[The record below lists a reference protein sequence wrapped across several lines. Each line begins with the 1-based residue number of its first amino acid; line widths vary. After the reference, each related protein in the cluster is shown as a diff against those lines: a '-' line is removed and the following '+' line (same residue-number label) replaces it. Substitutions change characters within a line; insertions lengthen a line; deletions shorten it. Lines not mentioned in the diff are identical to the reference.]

1 MSQITQISSHQGID
15 PKSTMGTQ
23 AVFKPNIVGF
33 LCNWCCYAGA
43 DLCGVS
49 RFQYPAYIRIIR
61 LMCTG
66 RVDPAF
72 ILRAFENGADG
83 VYIGGCWPGECHYNT
98 EGNYHAL
105 GMVRLTKKL
114 LEWIGVDPARLRLE
128 WVSASEGI
136 RFAAVMTEFGG
147 QVERLGPLC
156 KSDGI
161 DEGLRF
167 KLQAVQN
174 LLPYIK
180 LVERERLRVVPFDSL
195 EEYDKFF
202 ASDEMDRLYR
212 ELIADKL
219 ATSEIMLLLREG
231 PLSNG
236 EISRVLGIDQ
246 GDVARLVSISVRQG
260 LVKLDE
266 KQNVMLLSGVR
277 ESDRATRAS

>member
-1 MSQITQISSHQGID
+1 MSNIAQMSSHQGLGLES
-15 PKSTMGTQ
+15 KMG
-23 AVFKPNIVGF
+23 AESVFRPRIVGF

-72 ILRAFENGADG
+72 ILRSFSNGADG

-105 GMVRLTKKL
+105 GMVRLTKKV
-114 LEWIGVDPARLRLE
+114 LEWIGVNPERLRLE

-136 RFAAVMTEFGG
+136 RFAGIMTEFGTA
-147 QVERLGPLC
+147 VEELGPLGKSEGINADTLQC
-156 KSDGI
+156 KL
-161 DEGLRF
+161 E
-167 KLQAVQN
+167 AVQN

-180 LVERERLRVVPFDSL
+180 LVERERMRVVPFDSV
-195 EEYDKFF
+195 EEYDKLF

-219 ATSEIMLLLREG
+219 ATSQIMLLLREG
-231 PLSNG
+231 PRSNG
-236 EISRVLGIDQ
+236 EIAQILGLEQ
-246 GDVARLVSISVRQG
+246 SEVARLVSISVRQG
-260 LVKLDE
+260 LAKLDE
-266 KQNVMLLSGVR
+266 KQNVLLPPGVR
-277 ESDRATRAS
+277 EHARAERA

>member
-1 MSQITQISSHQGID
+1 MSKITQMPSHQGID
-15 PKSTMGTQ
+15 PNSKMGTE
-23 AVFKPNIVGF
+23 AVFKPSIVGF

-49 RFQYPAYIRIIR
+49 RLQYPAYIRIIR

-72 ILRAFENGADG
+72 ILRALENGADG
-83 VYIGGCWPGECHYNT
+83 VYVGGCWPGECHYNT

-114 LEWIGVDPARLRLE
+114 LEWIGVSPERLRLE

-136 RFAAVMTEFGG
+136 RFASVMNEFGT
-147 QVERLGPLC
+147 QIEQLGPLGR
-156 KSDGI
+156 SEGI
-161 DEGLRF
+161 NENALRL
-167 KLQAVQN
+167 KLEAVKN

-180 LVERERLRVVPFDSL
+180 LVERERMRVVPFDSV
-195 EEYDKFF
+195 EEYDAFF
-202 ASDEMDRLYR
+202 ASDDMDRLYR

-219 ATSEIMLLLREG
+219 ATSEMMLVLKEG
-231 PLSNG
+231 PRSHG
-236 EISRVLGIDQ
+236 EISQLLGLEQDE
-246 GDVARLVSISVRQG
+246 VARLVSTSVRQG

-266 KQNVMLLSGVR
+266 KQNVLLPPGVR
-277 ESDRATRAS
+277 EHARA

>member
-1 MSQITQISSHQGID
+1 MSKITQILSHQGVN
-15 PKSTMGTQ
+15 PHGEMGAE
-23 AVFKPNIVGF
+23 AVFRPSIVGF

-49 RFQYPAYIRIIR
+49 RLQYPAYIRIIR

-66 RVDPAF
+66 RVDPTF

-114 LEWIGVDPARLRLE
+114 LEWIGVNPDRLRLE

-136 RFAAVMTEFGG
+136 RFASVMNEFGN
-147 QVERLGPLC
+147 QVEGLGPLG
-156 KSDGI
+156 KSEGI
-161 DEGLRF
+161 GEDALRL
-167 KLQAVQN
+167 KLEAVKN

-180 LVERERLRVVPFDSL
+180 LVERERMRVVPFDSL

-202 ASDEMDRLYR
+202 ASDETDRLYR

-231 PLSNG
+231 PRSNG
-236 EISRVLGIDQ
+236 EISRIFGVEQ
-246 GDVARLVSISVRQG
+246 AEVARLIGISVRQG
-260 LVKLDE
+260 LVRLDE
-266 KQNVMLLSGVR
+266 KQNVSLPPNGR
-277 ESDRATRAS
+277 ENTRA

>member
-1 MSQITQISSHQGID
+1 MSAES
-15 PKSTMGTQ
+15 
-23 AVFKPNIVGF
+23 VFRPNIVGF

-49 RFQYPAYIRIIR
+49 RLQYPAYIKVVR

-72 ILRAFENGADG
+72 ILRSFSNGADG

-114 LEWIGVDPARLRLE
+114 LEWIGVRPERLRLE

-136 RFAAVMTEFGG
+136 RFAQVMNDFGT
-147 QVERLGPLC
+147 QVEQLGPVG
-156 KSDGI
+156 KAEGI
-161 DEGLRF
+161 DDNALQF
-167 KLQAVQN
+167 KLEAVQN

-202 ASDEMDRLYR
+202 NSDEMDRLYR
-212 ELIADKL
+212 DLIADRL
-219 ATSEIMLLLREG
+219 ATSQIMLLLRSG
-231 PLSNG
+231 PRSNG
-236 EISRVLGIDQ
+236 EISRILCIDQ

-260 LVKLDE
+260 LVKLDAR
-266 KQNVMLLSGVR
+266 QNVMLLSGVR
-277 ESDRATRAS
+277 ESARSASVS